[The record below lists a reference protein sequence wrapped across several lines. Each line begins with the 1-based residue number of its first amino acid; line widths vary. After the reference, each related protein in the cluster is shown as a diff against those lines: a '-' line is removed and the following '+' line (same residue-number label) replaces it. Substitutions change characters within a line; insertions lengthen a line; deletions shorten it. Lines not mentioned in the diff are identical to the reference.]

1 MNKPETT
8 RESIINTVKNNPGLH
23 FRELQRRT
31 GLAVGQLEY
40 HLYQLQKDSRITTR
54 QDGKLVRYFS
64 NESGNAEERSISYH
78 LRGRLSRELII
89 DLLKK
94 NERTLT
100 ERNKN
105 DEKFMRIIETMKKDG
120 LIEKS
125 DDNGVTTIRLRNR
138 QALLAFLNKYRAS
151 FLDSLAYTMLDL
163 FETK

>member
-8 RESIINTVKNNPGLH
+8 RESIINTVKENPGLH

-64 NESGNAEERSISYH
+64 NESGNAEERNISYH
-78 LRGRLSRELII
+78 MRGRVSREIII

-94 NERTLT
+94 NGRTIND
-100 ERNKN
+100 RNKN

-125 DDNGVTTIRLRNR
+125 DENGVTTIRLRNR

-163 FETK
+163 FETR